1 MTIFIFWIL
10 LIRKNSGIQGL
21 IFRED
26 QFDDLTKDCL
36 KSDGKPLRYILNED
50 NPAMYVSVDST
61 HDLKKLKRARESRIL
76 KKIKGSEHLDDRQL
90 IREIAEGRR
99 HWLSDLNLIK
109 DFTANNRK
117 IEIDLSEEG
126 GILDKDLRNQTYFDC
141 KLHFETELPRGDKT
155 GEQYDALSL
164 FVVEYH
170 PSRAANVGLIKMP
183 KVEITTLGKY
193 RVRQQ
198 YWPPH
203 LKNFHPAKMT

>member
-1 MTIFIFWIL
+1 
-10 LIRKNSGIQGL
+10 
-21 IFRED
+21 
-26 QFDDLTKDCL
+26 
-36 KSDGKPLRYILNED
+36 
-50 NPAMYVSVDST
+50 MYVSVDST

-76 KKIKGSEHLDDRQL
+76 KKIKGSEQLTDRQL

-117 IEIDLSEEG
+117 IEIDLSEEGGG

-170 PSRAANVGLIKMP
+170 PSRAANVGIIKMP
-183 KVEITTLGKY
+183 KVEIITLGKY
-193 RVRQQ
+193 FLFPCSLFTRT
-198 YWPPH
+198 H
-203 LKNFHPAKMT
+203 GIGPALTIAEKMMSP